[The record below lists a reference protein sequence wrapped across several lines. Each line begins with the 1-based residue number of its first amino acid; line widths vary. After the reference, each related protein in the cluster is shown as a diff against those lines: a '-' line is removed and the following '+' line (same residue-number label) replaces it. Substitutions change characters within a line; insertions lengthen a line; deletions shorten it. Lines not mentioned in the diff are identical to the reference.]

1 MPARNR
7 PQRDVSLPNGAE
19 VPCLGLGTWR
29 LGEQAGQHRAEVAA
43 LRLALDIG
51 YRVVDTAEMYADGGA
66 ESVVGEAL
74 AAATQAGLAREV
86 VFVVSKVLPQ
96 HAGAKAMQAAC
107 ERSLRRLG
115 LDQIDL
121 YLLHWPGHVPLAETV
136 QGFERLQR
144 RGWIR
149 HWGVSNFDLDDMRE
163 LLAVPGGSAC
173 SANQVHYS
181 LSERGIEFDLL
192 PWLRLQQMPV
202 MAYSPIDQGAL
213 VDHPSLRAVAERH
226 GVTPAQLALAWVM
239 REPDVM
245 AIPKAADAAHL
256 RQNWQAASLA
266 LDADDLTRL
275 DRLFPSPVR
284 KQPLSMR

>member
-1 MPARNR
+1 
-7 PQRDVSLPNGAE
+7 
-19 VPCLGLGTWR
+19 
-29 LGEQAGQHRAEVAA
+29 
-43 LRLALDIG
+43 
-51 YRVVDTAEMYADGGA
+51 MYADGGA
-66 ESVVGEAL
+66 EAVVGEAL
-74 AAATQAGLAREV
+74 AAAMRAGLAREQL
-86 VFVVSKVLPQ
+86 FVVSKVLPQ
-96 HAGAKAMQAAC
+96 HGSVAGIQSAC

-136 QGFERLQR
+136 DGFERLQR

-149 HWGVSNFDLDDMRE
+149 HWGVSNFDLDNMRE
-163 LLAVPGGSAC
+163 LLGVPGGSTC

-192 PWLRLQQMPV
+192 PWQRLHQMPV

-226 GVTPAQLALAWVM
+226 GATPAQVALAWVM
-239 REPDVM
+239 GQPGLV
-245 AIPKAADAAHL
+245 AIPKATHAVHL
-256 RQNWQAASLA
+256 RHNWQAASLA
-266 LDADDLTRL
+266 LDEADLARL
-275 DRLFPSPVR
+275 DRLFPAPVR